1 MQYPSWSS
9 TCASTWRR
17 MENKISHVWH
27 NYRNQIKNLVL
38 NNKTFHI
45 WLFHTQLTF
54 QFRWKVNISALS
66 TMRPIIKAID
76 GRKEKEQEL
85 GSDGYNHFSSGN
97 IVVLNVQWSLLKYMT
112 GKLKKC
118 FSSQEIHRRPLSA
131 KCHMKR
137 KVTLTRSRGVCPSLF
152 FFVASAPCLS
162 SNFTIS
168 YLPWNEIE
176 FSEAKRRWWSNLSSC
191 FVQGG
196 ELPEVG
202 HIHSGPVL
210 HQQLGDLDRIV
221 LVCLNGCY
229 L

>member
-1 MQYPSWSS
+1 MFGFF
-9 TCASTWRR
+9 T
-17 MENKISHVWH
+17 
-27 NYRNQIKNLVL
+27 L
-38 NNKTFHI
+38 N
-45 WLFHTQLTF
+45 WLFNLGE
-54 QFRWKVNISALS
+54 RSISALS

-85 GSDGYNHFSSGN
+85 GSDGYNYFSSGN
-97 IVVLNVQWSLLKYMT
+97 VVVLNVQWSLSKYMT

-118 FSSQEIHRRPLSA
+118 FTSQEIHRRPLSA

-137 KVTLTRSRGVCPSLF
+137 KVTLTRSSGVCPSLF

-176 FSEAKRRWWSNLSSC
+176 FSEAKRRRWWSNLSSS
-191 FVQGG
+191 FMQGG

-229 L
+229 LQYC

>member
-1 MQYPSWSS
+1 MLSVIDLNAWSS
-9 TCASTWRR
+9 VLSFSLLNSTNNCSITRAIST
-17 MENKISHVWH
+17 MELNVRKHVEKNGKQDFSCLAQLSQSNK
-27 NYRNQIKNLVL
+27 KNVF

-118 FSSQEIHRRPLSA
+118 FSSQFSQEIHRRPLSA

-137 KVTLTRSRGVCPSLF
+137 KVTLTRSSGVCPSLF

-176 FSEAKRRWWSNLSSC
+176 FSEAKRRRWSNLGSS
-191 FVQGG
+191 FMQRG
-196 ELPEVG
+196 ELP
-202 HIHSGPVL
+202 
-210 HQQLGDLDRIV
+210 
-221 LVCLNGCY
+221 
-229 L
+229 